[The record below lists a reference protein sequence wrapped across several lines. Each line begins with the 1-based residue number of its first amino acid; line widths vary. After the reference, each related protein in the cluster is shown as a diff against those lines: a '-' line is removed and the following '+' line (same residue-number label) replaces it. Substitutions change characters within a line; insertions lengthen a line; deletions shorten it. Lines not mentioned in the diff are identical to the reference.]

1 MSRRGSNAARRS
13 RPPRIL
19 PLPEAVSGGKQWT
32 ITESQSAVPSA
43 DAEHRVMVVPTRD
56 HPHDAAMRLHEMA
69 HARWSPANGAKLI
82 LAAGLLHFTGNA
94 CEDARVHRKLLD
106 AGFDLHSGERHPR
119 ELIEGHRERII
130 SGQLSALDG
139 ACLLMATMGT
149 GEQDAITQALNDGGK
164 GAVVAIVRDVYRAHF
179 EGRRPSFQK
188 TIAAALILEEWFRD
202 EPDPEVLEGL
212 GYLMGPIVLTREAG
226 RATWGKMK
234 IERPAMPLRLPP
246 KIRARSRRAVNTGTV
261 PRYWHRYCS
270 DGAVFSVKSKRVPG
284 AAVLI
289 DQSGS
294 MSFTP
299 DDVLAILTAAPA
311 AIVGTYA
318 GTAGYGILRVVAEN
332 GRRVN
337 DADVWIEMKNN
348 TIDGPALEWLAT
360 YPGPRYWVSDGEAT
374 SPAGDA
380 IGDAARIALRH
391 QIIRV
396 DSVDDLTAR
405 LG

>member
-1 MSRRGSNAARRS
+1 M
-13 RPPRIL
+13 
-19 PLPEAVSGGKQWT
+19 
-32 ITESQSAVPSA
+32 
-43 DAEHRVMVVPTRD
+43 VPTRD

-69 HARWSPANGAKLI
+69 HARWSPANGTKLAQ
-82 LAAGLLHFTGNA
+82 AAGLLHFTANA

-106 AGFDLHSGERHPR
+106 AGFDLTSGERHPP
-119 ELIEGHRERII
+119 ELIASHVERII

-149 GEQDAITQALNDGGK
+149 GEEWRIRQALIDGGK

-179 EGRRPSFQK
+179 GARRPAFKQ
-188 TIAAALILEEWFRD
+188 TIDAARILEEWFRD
-202 EPDPEVLEGL
+202 DPDDEVLEGL
-212 GYLMGPIVLTREAG
+212 QHLLGDEEDEETENDTALTRDSG
-226 RATWGKMK
+226 RATWGRMK
-234 IERPAMPLRLPP
+234 IERPAMPLRLPA
-246 KIRARSRRAVNTGTV
+246 KVRARTRRAVQEGTV

-270 DGAVFSVKSKRVPG
+270 DGAVFSQKTRRVPG

-299 DDVLAILTAAPA
+299 EDVLAILTAAPA

-318 GTAGYGILRVVAEN
+318 GKDSYGILRVVAEH

-337 DADVWIEMKNN
+337 DADVWIDLGNN

-360 YPGPRYWVSDGEAT
+360 YPGPRYWVSDRQAT

-391 QIIRV
+391 KIIRV
-396 DSVDDLTAR
+396 DRVEDLTAR
-405 LG
+405 LAG